1 MRCAIWPTGQ
11 AYRCPSRARRSAA
24 PRGTATACMPCAGTP
39 HGFTTIRCGGRKTA
53 RRSSISSA
61 APVAAHDEPVRSRL
75 CARLVSCTHGRD
87 DGEGVYARRAARRG
101 PVSRSEKGRIY
112 DRFRNRVMFPIID
125 VRGNVIAFGGRVM
138 DDSKPKYLNSPET
151 PIFHK
156 SRNLFA
162 LNLSKTTKNDY
173 FILAE
178 GYMDV
183 IALHQ
188 AGFDSAVASLG
199 TSLTEEQARIIARH
213 TERIVISYDAD
224 GAGQSAAQRAIDILK
239 KCDLQVKVLRIPGA
253 KDPDEFIKARGAAAF
268 RALIERSEDH
278 NAFRIEQIAAKYDL
292 EDDEARVLFLKD
304 AARML
309 AGIESSIEREVYA
322 GRAAKMAGVTPEAMA
337 VEVRR
342 ELGIQRKRRR
352 AAERREIRSPVGLAQ
367 PKDRTLAYAD
377 VKSAKAEENVLRLLF
392 TDQKLIHGM
401 EEQLPAAW
409 FSAPVLRKIYERV
422 LELDRSGSLVDALA
436 FEGQL
441 ETGEMSLL
449 AGILEQGVPPGDHRA
464 ELREYIN
471 TIRLQRVKDGTLTQ
485 AGEDPLLT
493 FGRMKN
499 QNAGGQTI

>member
-1 MRCAIWPTGQ
+1 M
-11 AYRCPSRARRSAA
+11 
-24 PRGTATACMPCAGTP
+24 
-39 HGFTTIRCGGRKTA
+39 
-53 RRSSISSA
+53 
-61 APVAAHDEPVRSRL
+61 
-75 CARLVSCTHGRD
+75 
-87 DGEGVYARRAARRG
+87 
-101 PVSRSEKGRIY
+101 
-112 DRFRNRVMFPIID
+112 
-125 VRGNVIAFGGRVM
+125 
-138 DDSKPKYLNSPET
+138 
-151 PIFHK
+151 
-156 SRNLFA
+156 
-162 LNLSKTTKNDY
+162 
-173 FILAE
+173 
-178 GYMDV
+178 
-183 IALHQ
+183 
-188 AGFDSAVASLG
+188 ASLG

-278 NAFRIEQIAAKYDL
+278 NAFRIEQIASKYDL

-392 TDQKLIHGM
+392 TDQKLIYGV

-441 ETGEMSLL
+441 ETNEMSLL